1 MQHEIRELS
10 ESYSVFNADR
20 HRYIYL
26 LSDACINCRY
36 MKGIKKMK
44 QFTISQ
50 KIYMGVKG

>member
-1 MQHEIRELS
+1 MKLENYQSLIAF
-10 ESYSVFNADR
+10 FNADR